1 MEDLI
6 ILGAG
11 GTSREIADAV
21 ADVNRVTAVWN
32 LVGFLDDDVT
42 KHSRLIAGLP
52 VLGSIDS
59 AKMHA
64 GRFIIGVARAGD
76 PWQRRRIFERL
87 DLPRER
93 LATIIHPTASLSSTA
108 SVGAGTAILQNAVV
122 TTDAVI
128 GDHVLIHYG
137 CIVAH
142 DAVVDDYVTMA
153 PGSLIAGSV
162 RLRSGVYLGAG
173 SRVINDATVGE
184 AALVGSVRLLSAM
197 WRPEAQWW
205 GILRESCLGR
215 GHRDLRCGRM
225 RHLRARG
232 TEWEWRISRILGGR
246 RQTTAGVQARSCNMR
261 LQGRRPWVR

>member
-52 VLGSIDS
+52 VLGSINS

-184 AALVGSVRLLSAM
+184 AALVGRYGCYPRCGGRKHSGGEV
-197 WRPEAQWW
+197 
-205 GILRESCLGR
+205 LRKSCLGR